1 MKIVFITYFLQMVI
15 YILQFSIGNI
25 EIEVTIQAKCPD
37 KYIIDSKGLLSRG
50 RIIIPTIPSTILKAS
65 I

>member
-1 MKIVFITYFLQMVI
+1 MVI